1 MEGEIDNPDFEPTS
15 EEGRANINEEIDDDD
30 EYKSLLKRPD
40 EDESNWAQRMRNK
53 FGSGADYAIGRLKK
67 IFKTKNPNKPVPEY
81 MLMTDMK
88 KGDAIDDLLG
98 PPDLK
103 QQLQR
108 EIIENIKERFPKL
121 DLARI
126 DVQAGDKGQIQ
137 VKLSGKSKWY
147 DLYQRKNSN
156 IINKKLSKEITEALG
171 EENLTVQMEKADD
184 SVDSNTRYLTEAAN
198 YLQRL
203 EAERD
208 ELVEE

>member
-1 MEGEIDNPDFEPTS
+1 MEVDTDFDPLR
-15 EEGRANINEEIDDDD
+15 EEGRANINEEVDD
-30 EYKSLLKRPD
+30 EFEPLLKRPD

-53 FGSGADYAIGRLKK
+53 FGSGADYAISRIK
-67 IFKTKNPNKPVPEY
+67 ILFKTKNPNKPIPEY

-98 PPDLK
+98 PDLK

-108 EIIENIKERFPKL
+108 ENIENIKERFPKL

-126 DVQAGDKGQIQ
+126 DVQTGDKGQIQ

-156 IINKKLSKEITEALG
+156 IINKNLS
-171 EENLTVQMEKADD
+171 
-184 SVDSNTRYLTEAAN
+184 
-198 YLQRL
+198 
-203 EAERD
+203 
-208 ELVEE
+208 